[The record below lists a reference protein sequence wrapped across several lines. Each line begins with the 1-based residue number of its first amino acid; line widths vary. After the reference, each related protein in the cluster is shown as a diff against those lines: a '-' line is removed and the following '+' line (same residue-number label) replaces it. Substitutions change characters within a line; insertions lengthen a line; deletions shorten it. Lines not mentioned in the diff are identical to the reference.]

1 MVESNCAVRSQARTV
16 IGDLL
21 LCKFDLG
28 LELKAL
34 GSRVV
39 TEPVGPK
46 LARGLGHLRTQLSKL
61 LVHTRIKGSP
71 LVVEGLPRPRNR
83 YHQRHGPSTQGSY
96 DELHCVHGLKP
107 LHPARS
113 ADQPYHLVC
122 QIRRVAVREELKP
135 VQRILERAAHRFRD
149 TSGCSTQAR
158 RLRKPRRPADA
169 PTPAARCPQERT

>member
-21 LCKFDLG
+21 LCKFELG

-71 LVVEGLPRPRNR
+71 WSSKAC
-83 YHQRHGPSTQGSY
+83 Y
-96 DELHCVHGLKP
+96 
-107 LHPARS
+107 ARGTG
-113 ADQPYHLVC
+113 
-122 QIRRVAVREELKP
+122 I
-135 VQRILERAAHRFRD
+135 
-149 TSGCSTQAR
+149 TSGTAHPGRALTTNSIVFTA
-158 RLRKPRRPADA
+158 
-169 PTPAARCPQERT
+169 